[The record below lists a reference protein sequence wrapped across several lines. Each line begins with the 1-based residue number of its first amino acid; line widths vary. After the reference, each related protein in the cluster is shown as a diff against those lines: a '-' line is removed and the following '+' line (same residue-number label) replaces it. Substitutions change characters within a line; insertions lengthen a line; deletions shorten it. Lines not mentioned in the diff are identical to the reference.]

1 MEYEFRFLAGGM
13 LKLVHVA
20 QLEDDHSAMIR
31 ARAYLAEIDGY
42 DAVVVRSGVRFMQ
55 KVFADQD
62 IAPAPP
68 MPALLS

>member
-20 QLEDDHSAMIR
+20 QLDDDHSAMNR
-31 ARAYLAEIDGY
+31 ARAYLSAIDGY

-55 KVFADQD
+55 KVFADED
-62 IAPAPP
+62 IPAAPP
-68 MPALLS
+68 PMLS